1 MNDNIDWVEISRVWL
16 MIERNIE
23 EEDELKRELCL

>member
-1 MNDNIDWVEISRVWL
+1 MSFDCVEVARVWL